1 MAGKWLS
8 RSKKLNSGL
17 WSGRPVDEKE
27 ANSSL
32 RTRKNRIWKPR
43 ESLRVKDG
51 RESRLG
57 WKSEYGTVKNPAPPP
72 PPPSPQH
79 NLVNTSLSI
88 RQKLEVFT
96 LKRSAA
102 LGISGKAVGREEA
115 SYWKQNLNEILLSEH
130 WNTPSLLTLQGS
142 QDTVRFVPCRKETG
156 FHSRETGMP
165 MEKRIKCT
173 DTEGPLKYVARC
185 PRPFLE
191 LVYRNSQSAV

>member
-72 PPPSPQH
+72 TTTQPPTQFGEHFSFNQTEAGSFYSEEKCCPR
-79 NLVNTSLSI
+79 NI
-88 RQKLEVFT
+88 RQSSGPGRGFVLKTKFKWNSTQWTLEYPQSPH
-96 LKRSAA
+96 SAG
-102 LGISGKAVGREEA
+102 LSGHSQVC
-115 SYWKQNLNEILLSEH
+115 
-130 WNTPSLLTLQGS
+130 SLQKGNWIPLQGNWHAYG
-142 QDTVRFVPCRKETG
+142 K
-156 FHSRETGMP
+156 
-165 MEKRIKCT
+165 K
-173 DTEGPLKYVARC
+173 
-185 PRPFLE
+185 
-191 LVYRNSQSAV
+191 N